1 MSLQFFCE
9 ECVTVQVTYPAHDF
23 SLLSFFFFFFFFFG
37 FLHLIWKEFMHLI

>member
-23 SLLSFFFFFFFFFG
+23 SLLSFFFW
-37 FLHLIWKEFMHLI
+37 FLTFALERIYAFNLN